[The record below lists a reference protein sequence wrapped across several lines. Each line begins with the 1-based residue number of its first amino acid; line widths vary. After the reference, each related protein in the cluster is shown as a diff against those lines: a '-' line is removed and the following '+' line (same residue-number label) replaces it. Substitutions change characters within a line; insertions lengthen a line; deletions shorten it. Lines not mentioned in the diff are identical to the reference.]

1 MAIADIGDRRPTGRR
16 RSAFPHME
24 KTPEP
29 SLSSSLGMCLLA
41 AILLGLT
48 GWIVFEI
55 LVTLVT
61 LD

>member
-1 MAIADIGDRRPTGRR
+1 
-16 RSAFPHME
+16 ME